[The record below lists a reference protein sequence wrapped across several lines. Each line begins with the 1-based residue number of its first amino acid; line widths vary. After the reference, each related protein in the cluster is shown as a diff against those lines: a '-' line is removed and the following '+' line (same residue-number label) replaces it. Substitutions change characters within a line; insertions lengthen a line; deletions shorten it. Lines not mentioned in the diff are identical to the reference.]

1 MRYVI
6 IGCGAAA
13 VAAAE
18 RLRMV
23 RPEDDIIMLS
33 RDEYSHSRC
42 MLHKYLGGERDEKG
56 IAFRDEDFFEKNRIT
71 RAEGQTV
78 KSVDTT
84 ARQVILENGGAMP
97 YDKLL
102 IATGAVYGVPPIPNF
117 RTAKNVFGFR
127 DLSDA
132 QKIKAEIER
141 KQAKEVFIVG
151 SGLVGLDVAYALLEQ
166 WIRVTIAEMAD
177 RILPLQ
183 TDAVSAKAYQ
193 ELFEKAGATFKLGI
207 GAGDSIVNDENEI
220 THVILSNGE
229 QISCD
234 FVVAAAGVRP
244 NIAFLEGSG
253 LSMDRALNVNEY
265 LQTSDADVYAAGDVT
280 GLSGIW
286 PNAMDQ
292 GRVAAM
298 NMAGMQVP
306 YTDRFCIKN
315 TINFFGLTMLSVG
328 TIEPK
333 EEGCR
338 VFVKESRDTYKKAI
352 LKDGVLKGIQ
362 LQGDISGSG
371 FWQYL
376 IKHEIDLT
384 EILKQKDIFHV
395 SYADF
400 YGMDETGEYL
410 YVWKGK

>member
-1 MRYVI
+1 MRHVI

-13 VAAAE
+13 MAAAE
-18 RLRMV
+18 RLRV
-23 RPEDDIIMLS
+23 VKPEDDIIMIS
-33 RDEYSHSRC
+33 KDTDSHSRC
-42 MLHKYLGGERDEKG
+42 MLHKYLGGERDERG
-56 IAFRDEDFFEKNRIT
+56 IAFRGEDFFRKNQIMWAGGLT
-71 RAEGQTV
+71 VEG
-78 KSVDTT
+78 VDTK
-84 ARQVILENGGAMP
+84 AKEIALSSGGVQP

-102 IATGAVYGVPPIPNF
+102 IASGAVYSVPPIPHF

-132 QKIKAEIER
+132 QKIREEIRR
-141 KQAKEVFIVG
+141 KQAKQVFIVG
-151 SGLVGLDVAYALLEQ
+151 SGLVGLDVAYALLELG
-166 WIRVTIAEMAD
+166 IKVTVAEMAD

-193 ELFEKAGATFKLGI
+193 ELFEKAGASFRLGI
-207 GAGDSIVNDENEI
+207 GASDSLVNEENEI

-229 QISCD
+229 QIPCD

-244 NIAFLEGSG
+244 NIEFLRDSG
-253 LSMDRALNVNEY
+253 LAAERALTVDEY
-265 LQTSDADVYAAGDVT
+265 LRTSAEDVYAAGDVT

-298 NMAGMQVP
+298 NMAGMPVA

-328 TIEPK
+328 AVEPVG
-333 EEGCR
+333 EDCQVVVR
-338 VFVKESRDTYKKAI
+338 ESRDTYKKAI
-352 LKDGVLKGIQ
+352 LKDGRFLGIQ

-371 FWQYL
+371 IWQYL
-376 IKHEIDLT
+376 IKNKIDLT
-384 EILKQKDIFHV
+384 EILKTKDIFHV

-400 YGMDETGEYL
+400 YGMDETGEYV
-410 YVWKGK
+410 YKVK

>member
-13 VAAAE
+13 MAAAE
-18 RLRMV
+18 RLRLV
-23 RPEDDIIMLS
+23 KPEDDIIMLS
-33 RDEYSHSRC
+33 KDTYSHSRC
-42 MLHKYLGGERDEKG
+42 MLHKYLGGERDENG
-56 IAFRDEDFFEKNRIT
+56 IAFRDGDFFERNRIT
-71 RAEGQTV
+71 WAEGQAV
-78 KSVDTT
+78 KRVDTEKK
-84 ARQVILENGGAMP
+84 QVILEAGGAQP

-102 IATGAVYGVPPIPNF
+102 IAVGAVYGVPPIPNF

-141 KQAKEVFIVG
+141 KQAKQVFIVG
-151 SGLVGLDVAYALLEQ
+151 SGLVGLDAAYALLELG
-166 WIRVTIAEMAD
+166 IKVTIAEMAD

-193 ELFEKAGATFKLGI
+193 DLFEKAGAKFRLGI
-207 GAGDSIVNDENEI
+207 GASDSVVNEKNEI
-220 THVILSNGE
+220 THVLLSNGE
-229 QISCD
+229 QIPCD
-234 FVVAAAGVRP
+234 FVVVAAGVRP
-244 NIAFLEGSG
+244 NLAFLEGSG
-253 LSMDRALNVNEY
+253 LAMERALTVDEY

-286 PNAMDQ
+286 PNAMEQ
-292 GRVAAM
+292 GRIAAM
-298 NMAGMQVP
+298 NMAGMKTA

-315 TINFFGLTMLSVG
+315 TMNFFGLTMLSVG
-328 TIEPK
+328 AVTPK
-333 EEGCR
+333 EEGCQ

-352 LKDGVLKGIQ
+352 LKDGRLKGIQ
-362 LQGDISGSG
+362 IQGDISGSG

-376 IKHEIDLT
+376 IKNEIDLT
-384 EILKQKDIFHV
+384 EILKEKDIFRV

-400 YGMDETGEYL
+400 YGMDGTGEYL
-410 YVWKGK
+410 YRV

>member
-13 VAAAE
+13 MAAAE

-23 RPEDDIIMLS
+23 KPEDEIIMLS
-33 RDEYSHSRC
+33 KDTDSHSRC
-42 MLHKYLGGERDEKG
+42 MLHKYLGGERDEQG
-56 IAFRDEDFFEKNRIT
+56 IAFRDGDFFEKNRIIW
-71 RAEGQTV
+71 AKGQAV
-78 KSVDTT
+78 KSVDT
-84 ARQVILENGGAMP
+84 AAKQVILEAGGAQP

-141 KQAKEVFIVG
+141 KQAKQVFIVG
-151 SGLVGLDVAYALLEQ
+151 SGLVGLDVAYALLELGVKV
-166 WIRVTIAEMAD
+166 IIAEMAD

-183 TDAVSAKAYQ
+183 TDAASAKAYQ
-193 ELFEKAGATFKLGI
+193 ELFEKAGAEFRLGI
-207 GAGDSIVNDENEI
+207 GASDSVVNEGNEI

-229 QISCD
+229 QIPCD
-234 FVVAAAGVRP
+234 FVVVAAGVRP

-253 LSMDRALNVNEY
+253 LAMERALAVDEY
-265 LQTSDADVYAAGDVT
+265 LRTSDADVYAAGDVT

-292 GRVAAM
+292 GRAAAM
-298 NMAGMQVP
+298 NMAGMKAA

-328 TIEPK
+328 AVEPK
-333 EEGCR
+333 EEGCQ
-338 VFVKESRDTYKKAI
+338 VFVKESRDTYKKAV
-352 LKDGVLKGIQ
+352 LKDGRLKGIQ
-362 LQGDISGSG
+362 VQGDISGSG

-376 IKHEIDLT
+376 IKNEIDLT
-384 EILKQKDIFHV
+384 EILKEKDIFHV

-400 YGMDETGEYL
+400 YGMDETGEYI
-410 YVWKGK
+410 YSAN

>member
-13 VAAAE
+13 MAAAE
-18 RLRMV
+18 RLRV
-23 RPEDDIIMLS
+23 VKPEDDIIMLS
-33 RDEYSHSRC
+33 KDTCSHSRC

-56 IAFRDEDFFEKNRIT
+56 IGFRDGDFFEKNRIMW
-71 RAEGQTV
+71 AEGQAV
-78 KSVDTT
+78 KSVDP
-84 ARQVILENGGAMP
+84 AAKQVLLEAGGAQP

-132 QKIKAEIER
+132 RKIKAEIEK
-141 KQAKEVFIVG
+141 KQAKQVFIVG
-151 SGLVGLDVAYALLEQ
+151 SGLVGLDVAYALLELG
-166 WIRVTIAEMAD
+166 IKVTIAEMAD

-183 TDAVSAKAYQ
+183 TDETSAKAYQ
-193 ELFEKAGATFKLGI
+193 ELFEKAGAEFRLGI
-207 GAGDSIVNDENEI
+207 GASDSVVNEENEI

-229 QISCD
+229 QIPCD
-234 FVVAAAGVRP
+234 FVVVAAGVRP

-253 LSMDRALNVNEY
+253 LAMDRALTVDEY
-265 LQTSDADVYAAGDVT
+265 LQTSDPDVYAAGDVT

-292 GRVAAM
+292 GRAAAM
-298 NMAGMQVP
+298 NMAGMKVA

-328 TIEPK
+328 AIEPK
-333 EEGCR
+333 EEGCQ

-352 LKDGVLKGIQ
+352 LKDGRLKGIQ
-362 LQGDISGSG
+362 IQGDISGSG

-376 IKHEIDLT
+376 IKNEIDLT
-384 EILKQKDIFHV
+384 EILKEKDIFHV

-400 YGMDETGEYL
+400 YGMDETGEYI
-410 YVWKGK
+410 YASN